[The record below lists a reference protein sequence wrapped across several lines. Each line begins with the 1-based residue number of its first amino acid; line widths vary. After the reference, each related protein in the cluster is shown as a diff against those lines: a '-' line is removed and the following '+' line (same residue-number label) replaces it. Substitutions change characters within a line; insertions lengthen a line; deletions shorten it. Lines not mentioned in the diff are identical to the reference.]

1 MVTEFAAALVGKHR
15 NCFKVVEI
23 IISLK
28 KLAEKL
34 VAENCAEKKRG
45 G

>member
-1 MVTEFAAALVGKHR
+1 MVTEFAAAPVGKYR
-15 NCFKVVEI
+15 NCVKIVEI

-34 VAENCAEKKRG
+34 VAETCAEKR
-45 G
+45 